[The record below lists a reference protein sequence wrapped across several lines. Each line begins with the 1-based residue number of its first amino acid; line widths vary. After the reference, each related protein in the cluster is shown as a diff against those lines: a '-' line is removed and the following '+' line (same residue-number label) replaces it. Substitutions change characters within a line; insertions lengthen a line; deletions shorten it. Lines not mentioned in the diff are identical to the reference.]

1 MKDDKSKSLLVKIVE
16 EYKKVTWPTKSET
29 FQVTIVVLLIT
40 IFVAILVMAFDL
52 SFKFILDRIA
62 NIITSFLK

>member
-1 MKDDKSKSLLVKIVE
+1 MKDDKSKNLLVKIVE
-16 EYKKVTWPTKSET
+16 EYKKVTWPTKSEI